1 MALVSPGVELTIID
15 ESQYLPAALA
25 TVPLIVIATAEN
37 KTINGV
43 IAPGTTKA
51 NTGKIY
57 GISSQRELASTF
69 GIPRF
74 RRSAADTPLHG
85 DELNEYGLMAAY
97 SALGLGNRAWVVRAD
112 VDLDDLIGTS
122 VRPRGATPNGSNWL
136 DFGLTKFGIYE
147 FNNAIAIPDM
157 PFEEKV
163 PIIIDTND
171 TYGANLVISGTN
183 PPEPVTSI
191 GNKGDYAMVVGD
203 DKKMLWKKARNN
215 TWVEL
220 GSTDWAN
227 DIPTLTS
234 TKTEAASGITSTPI
248 AGGTTFKI
256 AGSTITIANAA
267 SSFGDLATE
276 VNTGLID
283 AGITNVITANVDNRF
298 VFTATSGT
306 LNIQD
311 GPTYF
316 LSEIG
321 IFPTQPATPANVS
334 LAGQTVTNAAF
345 GITWTW
351 NTISSVWVSDQLTF
365 NRAALHVG
373 GFATAPSW
381 RKGSTTPRP
390 NGSIWLKTSAQ
401 GGGAN
406 FAYKRYSSSTSKWNS
421 ISAPVYT
428 DGAAAINGLDSG
440 SGGLNISPG
449 QVFVRA
455 FGSDSASHAGYKIF
469 TQRVRGRMV
478 ATGLVTSPVFNASH
492 TFSIQASQ
500 PGSNSL
506 VSSGVIAV
514 GGTSATAFVASVL
527 AANVPNVTAQ
537 VEPSGAIS
545 FIHKTGGII
554 VLNPG
559 TGTALSAAGFINPT
573 STLPGTIGATL
584 DLVTAIGGSSAVIL
598 SNWIAAPYAYS
609 RLEPVPVPEDGTLWY
624 YDDPTAVDI
633 MINDLDNLGR
643 PAWRGYKNVSSDA
656 RGYNLAMT
664 DQNGVIVSA
673 SEPKYQTGS
682 TPLVSGD
689 LWLDTSDLSNYPSLY
704 RYNAANTLWVKVD
717 NADRISQNGIL
728 FADARWDA
736 TTVSATSVGGLLD
749 PARGTMPNIQAMLD
763 SDYTDLDCPDAR
775 LYPRGTLLF
784 NTRRSGYTVKKFVM
798 NYFNDVVYPSPAV
811 LPVQRHAWV
820 SNVSYDVNGHPY
832 MGAGAQRNEIVE
844 ALKAQ
849 VDGNTYLRED
859 VYNYNILCAPGYPEL
874 IENMVKLNNDR
885 ASTGFV
891 IGDTP
896 FTLKAASADFIS
908 YSNNV
913 LTNNSPYLA
922 VYYPSG
928 LTNDLN
934 GNEIAV
940 PPSHMMLRT
949 YMYNDQV
956 SYQWFAPAGTRRGL
970 IDNAKAIGYVDSQ
983 TGTFI
988 RTSLNNNLRDT
999 LYENRLNPITLLPG
1013 TGIIAYGQK
1022 TRAASTTAMDRV
1034 NVARLT
1040 NYLRVIFTGIAN
1052 QYLFEPNDKITR
1064 DQVKSSVESIL
1075 NDLVAKRGVYDYIV
1089 VCDETNNTSDRIA
1102 RNELY
1107 VDVAIEPVRAVEFI
1121 YIPIRLKNPGTISGG
1136 AATAVTA

>member
-15 ESQYLPAALA
+15 ESQYLPSALA
-25 TVPLIVIATAEN
+25 TIPLVVIATAEN

-51 NTGKIY
+51 NTGKVY
-57 GISSQRELASTF
+57 GISSQRELAATF
-69 GIPRF
+69 GIPVF

-97 SALGLGNRAWVVRAD
+97 SALGLGNRAWIVRAD
-112 VDLDDLIGTS
+112 VDLNDLVGTR
-122 VRPRGATPNGSNWL
+122 VRPRGATPNGANWL
-136 DFGLTKFGIYE
+136 DTGLTKFGIFE
-147 FNNAIAIPDM
+147 FNNTIAIPDM
-157 PFEEKV
+157 PFDEKT
-163 PIIIDTND
+163 PIMIDTND
-171 TYGANLVISGTN
+171 AHGANLVIANTN

-191 GNKGDYAMVVGD
+191 GNKGDYAVVFGS
-203 DKKMLWKKARNN
+203 DKKMLWKKSRSN
-215 TWVEL
+215 TWVKL
-220 GSTDWAN
+220 GSTAWAN
-227 DIPTLTS
+227 DIPTVVS

-248 AGGTTFKI
+248 GAGE
-256 AGSTITIANAA
+256 TITVNGTVITLANAA
-267 SSFGDLATE
+267 STFSGLSSGLNADL
-276 VNTGLID
+276 
-283 AGITNVITANVDNRF
+283 ITANVTSIVTNVDSTRF
-298 VFTATSGT
+298 EFIAQSGT
-306 LNIQD
+306 LTLKD
-311 GPTYF
+311 GPTNL
-316 LSEIG
+316 LSKIG
-321 IFPTQPATPANVS
+321 IFPAAPAAPANVS
-334 LAGQTVTNAAF
+334 LAGQTVTNTSF
-345 GITWTW
+345 GVTWTW
-351 NTISSVWVSDQLTF
+351 DVAGAYWNSSTVTF
-365 NRAALHVG
+365 NRPVLHVG
-373 GFATAPSW
+373 DFASAPSW
-381 RKGSTTPRP
+381 RKGSAVPRP

-406 FAYKRYSSSTSKWNS
+406 FVYKRYSSSTERWNN
-421 ISAPVYT
+421 ISAPVHA
-428 DGAAAINGLDSG
+428 DGAAAIAALDPAG
-440 SGGLNISPG
+440 GGLNITAG
-449 QVFVRA
+449 QIFVRA
-455 FGSDSASHAGYKIF
+455 FGSDTNSHAGYKIF
-469 TQRVRGRMV
+469 TQRVRGRTIV
-478 ATGLVTSPVFNASH
+478 TGTTTTHNFDPTE

-500 PGSNSL
+500 PGSSTL
-506 VSSGVIAV
+506 VSSGVITV
-514 GGTSATAFVASVL
+514 GGTGASAFVASVL
-527 AANVPNVTAQ
+527 AANVPNVSAQ
-537 VEPSGAIS
+537 IEGNGAIS
-545 FIHKTGGII
+545 LIHKTGGII

-559 TGTALSAAGFINPT
+559 TGTAIEKAGFKNPT
-573 STLPGTIGATL
+573 STLPGTIGVTP
-584 DLVTAIGGSSAVIL
+584 DLVTGIHATPVIL
-598 SNWIAAPYAYS
+598 SNFLAVPYTYS
-609 RLEPVPVPEDGTLWY
+609 RLEPVPAPEDGTLWY

-643 PAWRGYKNVSSDA
+643 PAWRGYRNVTGDA
-656 RGYNLAMT
+656 RGYNLGLT

-673 SEPKYQTGS
+673 SEPKLQTGS
-682 TPLVSGD
+682 TPLVNGD
-689 LWLDTSDLSNYPSLY
+689 LWLDTSDLTNYPSLY
-704 RYNAANTLWVKVD
+704 RYNAANTLWVKIDVT
-717 NADRISQNGIL
+717 DRISQNGIL

-736 TTVSATSVGGLLD
+736 TTVSSTSVGGLLD
-749 PARGTMPNIQAMLD
+749 PARGTMPNIGTMLT
-763 SDYTDLDCPDAR
+763 SDYVDLDCPDAR

-784 NTRRSGYTVKKFVM
+784 NTRRSGYTVKKFVN

-811 LPVQRHAWV
+811 LPTQRHTWV
-820 SNVSYDVNGHPY
+820 SNVSYDAAGRPF

-844 ALKAQ
+844 ALKAT

-859 VYNYNILCAPGYPEL
+859 VYNYNILTAPGYPEL

-885 ASTGFV
+885 ASTGFI

-896 FTLKAASADFIS
+896 FSLRAASADFID

-983 TGTFI
+983 TGLFV

-1022 TRAASTTAMDRV
+1022 TRAPSTTAMDRV

-1052 QYLFEPNDKITR
+1052 QFLFEPNDKITR
-1064 DQVKSSVESIL
+1064 DQVKSAVESIL

-1136 AATAVTA
+1136 NTTAITA